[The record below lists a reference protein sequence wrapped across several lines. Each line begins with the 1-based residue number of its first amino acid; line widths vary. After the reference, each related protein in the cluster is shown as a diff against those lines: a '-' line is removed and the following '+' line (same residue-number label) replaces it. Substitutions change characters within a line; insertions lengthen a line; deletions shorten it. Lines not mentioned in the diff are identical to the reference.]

1 VSVSGTIA
9 GLEPANT
16 LASANA
22 FQPDP
27 DALVRELLARVI
39 QGEQTR

>member
-1 VSVSGTIA
+1 MSISCTVA

-27 DALVRELLARVI
+27 DTLVRELLARVI
-39 QGEQTR
+39 HGEQTR